1 MVNPNGV
8 CDDPELRTGAGA
20 ERRGNP
26 PVVKLRRPPTRGQA
40 QQRQS
45 RFRLFPRNN
54 VDVATAFDQKKGK
67 LVEHRSDGVVALA
80 ACSRTSSA
88 TTVSFPLAPT

>member
-8 CDDPELRTGAGA
+8 CEDPELRTGAGA

-26 PVVKLRRPPTRGQA
+26 PVLKLRRPPTRGQA
-40 QQRQS
+40 QKRLS
-45 RFRLFPRNN
+45 RFRLVQRNN

-67 LVEHRSDGVVALA
+67 LERETRRSIAP
-80 ACSRTSSA
+80 
-88 TTVSFPLAPT
+88 TVSSPWPRARG

>member
-8 CDDPELRTGAGA
+8 CEDPELRTGAGA

-26 PVVKLRRPPTRGQA
+26 PVLKLRRPPTRGQA

-67 LVEHRSDGVVALA
+67 LERETRLELA
-80 ACSRTSSA
+80 TSTLARWCSTN
-88 TTVSFPLAPT
+88 